1 MRTKI
6 ETQTK
11 LTCCLLI
18 TACVNPNGMSYTTLS
33 NKTTRL
39 EQYKKV
45 LLWYLEN
52 TSLPIVFVE
61 NTGFDMSPFV
71 RKYID
76 DNRIEVLTFQGNVFD
91 KNLGKGYGEA
101 QIIEYALNHAGF
113 LSGDVM
119 IIKVS
124 GMCICGSI
132 HKISGSCN
140 RKDTVYALLFNDKE
154 KGFMCISKVISAPI
168 IFYKDYLLKHKEEIN
183 DSHVVYIEHVLF
195 KSIKEWELN
204 HRFKEFWFPLK
215 ISGMSGSSGQ
225 LMSPPKIDLSFYIHY
240 FCHRL
245 GYYGTFK
252 FWK

>member
-1 MRTKI
+1 MKEENI
-6 ETQTK
+6 SK
-11 LTCCLLI
+11 KVCLLL
-18 TACVNPNGMSYTTLS
+18 TACVNPNGMAYTALS
-33 NKTTRL
+33 NPAIRL
-39 EQYKKV
+39 EQYMNV
-45 LLWYLEN
+45 LLWYIEN

-61 NTGFDMSPFV
+61 NTGYDMSPYFQ
-71 RKYID
+71 RFID
-76 DNRIEVLTFQGNVFD
+76 EKRIEILTFQGNTFD

-101 QIIEYALNHAGF
+101 LIIEYALNHASS

-132 HKISGSCN
+132 HKIIGSCN
-140 RKDTVYALLFNDKE
+140 RKDTVYALLFKDND
-154 KGFMCISKVISAPI
+154 KGFMCISKVISAPSS
-168 IFYKDYLLKHKEEIN
+168 FYKDYLLRHKEEI
-183 DSHVVYIEHVLF
+183 DDGRVVYIEHVLF
-195 KSIKEWELN
+195 KSIKEWKLK

-215 ISGMSGSSGQ
+215 ISGLSGSSGQ
-225 LMSPPKIDLSFYIHY
+225 LMSPARIDISFYIHY